1 MQSIFIVVK
10 NVKVISKGEQMQEA
24 NFKKIR
30 ILATGGTIAGKAE
43 NALQMTGYES
53 GIFSVDDL
61 LNAVPGLDKVAD
73 ITGEQISNIGSQD
86 MTEDIL
92 LKLAKRCEVL
102 LAQDDV
108 DGIVITHGTD
118 TMEETAYFLHLTVHS
133 NKPIVLVGAMRPAT
147 AISADGPLNLL
158 NAVKVA
164 ADAHSWGKGVM
175 VVMNDEIYCGRDVSK
190 TNTSNAATF
199 KAPALGAMGLI
210 VDGKP
215 TFYYASLRK
224 HTVQSEFWI
233 TDLEVLPRVD
243 IIYTHIHEDGML
255 IKACIEAGAKG
266 IVYAGSGMG
275 SLHQNA
281 FPALVEA
288 RRKNIAVVRSS
299 RTGSGIVA
307 PGMPEWTKAGF
318 LDSDSLNPQKAR
330 ILVQLALTVTTDNA
344 RLQEIFNEY

>member
-133 NKPIVLVGAMRPAT
+133 NKPIV
-147 AISADGPLNLL
+147 
-158 NAVKVA
+158 
-164 ADAHSWGKGVM
+164 
-175 VVMNDEIYCGRDVSK
+175 
-190 TNTSNAATF
+190 
-199 KAPALGAMGLI
+199 
-210 VDGKP
+210 
-215 TFYYASLRK
+215 
-224 HTVQSEFWI
+224 
-233 TDLEVLPRVD
+233 
-243 IIYTHIHEDGML
+243 
-255 IKACIEAGAKG
+255 
-266 IVYAGSGMG
+266 
-275 SLHQNA
+275 
-281 FPALVEA
+281 
-288 RRKNIAVVRSS
+288 
-299 RTGSGIVA
+299 
-307 PGMPEWTKAGF
+307 
-318 LDSDSLNPQKAR
+318 
-330 ILVQLALTVTTDNA
+330 
-344 RLQEIFNEY
+344 